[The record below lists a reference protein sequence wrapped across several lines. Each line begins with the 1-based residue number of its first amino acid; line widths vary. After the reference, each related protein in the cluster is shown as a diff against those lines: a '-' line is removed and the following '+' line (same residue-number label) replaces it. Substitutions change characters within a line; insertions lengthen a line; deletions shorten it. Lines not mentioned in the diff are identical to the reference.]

1 MAGYQRDGFVVLRE
15 VLTQSVLGFYS
26 AKIDQLVDALTTGHR
41 WLEDRDT
48 YGRAFLQVMNL
59 WTRCEIVKEL
69 VFSRR
74 LARVA
79 TELMGVSG
87 VRLYHDQALYK
98 ERGGGITPWHRDQFY
113 WPMSTEKICTLWIPL
128 QDTPLAMGPASFA
141 AGTQDAEFGGDLE
154 IGDVS
159 QELIGEFVRNH
170 GYQVIE
176 KPFRLGDV
184 SFHSG
189 RIFHTSGAN
198 TTDTMRR
205 AMTIIYMDQDMV
217 MAPPTNRFQEA
228 DWAAWLPGCEP
239 GKPIETPL
247 SPVLFGPG
255 CRRIPA

>member
-26 AKIDQLVDALTTGHR
+26 AKIDQLVDALTTEHR
-41 WLEDRDT
+41 RLEDRDT

-113 WPMSTEKICTLWIPL
+113 
-128 QDTPLAMGPASFA
+128 
-141 AGTQDAEFGGDLE
+141 
-154 IGDVS
+154 
-159 QELIGEFVRNH
+159 
-170 GYQVIE
+170 
-176 KPFRLGDV
+176 
-184 SFHSG
+184 
-189 RIFHTSGAN
+189 
-198 TTDTMRR
+198 
-205 AMTIIYMDQDMV
+205 
-217 MAPPTNRFQEA
+217 
-228 DWAAWLPGCEP
+228 
-239 GKPIETPL
+239 
-247 SPVLFGPG
+247 
-255 CRRIPA
+255 